1 MKYALVTGGSRGLGR
16 AVCLKLSQ
24 MGIPVIINYQ
34 SNKEAAEQV
43 RDMIIAN
50 GGDASLM
57 QFNVADQSQVNAALQ
72 AWEGEHPDDYIAYLV
87 NNAGIRKDNV
97 MFMMPDS
104 DWHSVIDVTV
114 NGFFYV
120 TKCLLPKMMMRKH
133 GGRIVNMGSIWGL
146 AGKPGRVSYAAT
158 KHGIHG
164 VTQTLAVELAPYNI
178 LVNTVCPGFTLTELT
193 YKNNTPE
200 QIEEISGY
208 IPMGRMASPAE
219 QASVICYL
227 ASEENTYIT
236 GQQLASD
243 GGYTAK

>member
-87 NNAGIRKDNV
+87 NNAGIRKDN
-97 MFMMPDS
+97 
-104 DWHSVIDVTV
+104 
-114 NGFFYV
+114 
-120 TKCLLPKMMMRKH
+120 
-133 GGRIVNMGSIWGL
+133 
-146 AGKPGRVSYAAT
+146 A
-158 KHGIHG
+158 
-164 VTQTLAVELAPYNI
+164 
-178 LVNTVCPGFTLTELT
+178 
-193 YKNNTPE
+193 
-200 QIEEISGY
+200 
-208 IPMGRMASPAE
+208 
-219 QASVICYL
+219 
-227 ASEENTYIT
+227 
-236 GQQLASD
+236 
-243 GGYTAK
+243 